1 MRDHLEYYN
10 NLDVEPF
17 LQAVEKL
24 FNANK
29 ELGLDAFKSSL
40 TLPGLTLPLMFSDLP
55 PGVYFT
61 LINQSNSD
69 LPLPDQEKC
78 LWRIERR
85 ISP

>member
-1 MRDHLEYYN
+1 MRDHLEHYN

-40 TLPGLTLPLMFSDLP
+40 TLPGWTPSSCFQTYRR
-55 PGVYFT
+55 VFT
-61 LINQSNSD
+61 SLVSTSQTPTSTS
-69 LPLPDQEKC
+69 
-78 LWRIERR
+78 
-85 ISP
+85 